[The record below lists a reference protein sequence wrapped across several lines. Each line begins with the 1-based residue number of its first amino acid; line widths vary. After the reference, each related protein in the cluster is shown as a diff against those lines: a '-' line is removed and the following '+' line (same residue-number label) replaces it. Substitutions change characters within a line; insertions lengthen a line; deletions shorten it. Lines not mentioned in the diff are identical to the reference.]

1 MVRVVPMVV
10 VLLLLLVRR
19 IRMGGLLREGSA
31 ALDAARVIGSSAG
44 ERHFV
49 QGHNAQGEG
58 AATTVGDAA
67 AVSNAVATAAA
78 AAATGRGPVQSNSSS
93 SSRRS
98 RSRDALER
106 RSGLCLDEAHLPG
119 GVVEDRRGLLQVL
132 LLLIVTVLVVLVVVM
147 LVGMLLLLLLLMIM
161 EAIALIHRR
170 CHVNRLA
177 LGTT

>member
-1 MVRVVPMVV
+1 MVPMVV

-19 IRMGGLLREGSA
+19 IRIGGLLREGSV
-31 ALDAARVIGSSAG
+31 ALDAARFKGSSAG

-78 AAATGRGPVQSNSSS
+78 AAAAAGRGLVQSNSSS

-98 RSRDALER
+98 RSRDA
-106 RSGLCLDEAHLPG
+106 
-119 GVVEDRRGLLQVL
+119 
-132 LLLIVTVLVVLVVVM
+132 
-147 LVGMLLLLLLLMIM
+147 
-161 EAIALIHRR
+161 
-170 CHVNRLA
+170 
-177 LGTT
+177 